1 MKRVLNLMKKVAKG
15 YLNITANTYTYLGT
29 SGTVFMNNFNK

>member
-1 MKRVLNLMKKVAKG
+1 MKKAVKG
-15 YLNITANTYTYLGT
+15 YIKLTANTYTYLGS